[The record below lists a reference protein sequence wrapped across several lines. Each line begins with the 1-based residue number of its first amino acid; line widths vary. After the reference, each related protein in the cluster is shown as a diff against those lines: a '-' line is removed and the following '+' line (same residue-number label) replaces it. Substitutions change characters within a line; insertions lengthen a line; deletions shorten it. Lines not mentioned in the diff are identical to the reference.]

1 MINRPRQ
8 LKAVALAISVLTKV
22 TPIIAQEQTEDTAW
36 LPAVNVSGASSSE
49 STESSRSYTAETIR
63 SATRMDL
70 TPRETPQS
78 VSVITRER
86 LDDQGSTTLDGA
98 LSMTTGIM
106 VGQYD
111 SQRTNFFSRGFSI
124 NNYQIDGLPRGINS
138 PLQDTAL
145 WDRIEV
151 VRGATG
157 LMGSTGDPSASINM
171 VRKRPTK
178 EFQGSAALTLGR
190 WDYRRLDADISA
202 PLTEDGRIRG
212 RAVVAQEDRNSY
224 LDRYEE
230 KKLVGMVILEA
241 DLTRDTL
248 LTLGADYQRNKPQA
262 ATWGALPYWTS
273 SGQLANFSRNTNF
286 APTWSSW
293 ENQQE
298 TFFTSVEH
306 RFGGGWK
313 LHAGYGH
320 TTSKSAIKVG
330 YASGYPNTAD
340 GSGMKVDTGL
350 FGPGEYVN
358 DNYDLYATGPFQFLG
373 RTHTLI
379 AGWNGGKQRYTSL
392 GGTSVIP
399 YSSTI
404 ADYRTYTAD
413 IAEPSFLLNG
423 SRSVGDTW
431 LTGGYTAVQWNITNA
446 MHLITGA
453 RISNYKTQ
461 TENYN
466 STGSHTSTTGSL
478 RVKNEVTPY
487 LGLTWD
493 LTPQISA
500 YASYTTLFKPQSYKD
515 RNEQYLEPVKGSS
528 AEVGVKAEL
537 FGGALNASTALF
549 QTKQSNIAEL
559 DGGITLSDGSQAYR
573 ATAAGITARGIEAE
587 VSGAITRAWNV
598 SAGYTYLNA
607 ETASGARA
615 VPTQPKHLLQISTAY
630 RFDGAL
636 AGLKVGAS
644 LRAQSGIYAVSTR
657 GRPPE
662 FSTTSEAR
670 IPQASY
676 AVVDMMAS
684 YPISK
689 SLVAQLNVTNLFDK
703 HYYRNLGFYDSV
715 LWGEPRNIKLTLR
728 AVF

>member
-8 LKAVALAISVLTKV
+8 MTAVALAVTVLTRFA
-22 TPIIAQEQTEDTAW
+22 PALAQEQTETTAT
-36 LPAVNVSGASSSE
+36 LPTVNVSAGSGSE
-49 STESSRSYTAETIR
+49 TTESSRSYNAETVR

-86 LDDQGSTTLDGA
+86 LDDLGSTTLDGA
-98 LSMTTGIM
+98 LSLTTGIM

-111 SQRTNFFSRGFSI
+111 SQRTNFFSRGFVI
-124 NNYQIDGLPRGINS
+124 NNYQIDGLPRGLNA

-157 LMGSTGDPSASINM
+157 LMGSTGDPSASVNM

-178 EFQGSAALTLGR
+178 DFQGSAALTLGR
-190 WDYRRLDADISA
+190 WDYQRLDADISSA
-202 PLTEDGRIRG
+202 LTEDGRIRG
-212 RAVVAQEDRNSY
+212 RVVAAHEDRHSY
-224 LDRYEE
+224 LDRYQE
-230 KKLVGMVILEA
+230 KKLVGMAIVEA

-273 SGQLANFSRNTNF
+273 TGELANFSRNTNF
-286 APTWSSW
+286 APEWSSW
-293 ENQQE
+293 QNEQE
-298 TFFTSVEH
+298 TFFSSVEH
-306 RFGGGWK
+306 RFAGGWK
-313 LHAGYGH
+313 LHAGYGR

-350 FGPGEYVN
+350 FGPGEYIN
-358 DNYDLYATGPFQFLG
+358 DNVDLYVTGPFKLLG

-379 AGWNGGKQRYTSL
+379 AGWNGGKQKYTSL
-392 GGTSVIP
+392 GGSSVIP
-399 YSSTI
+399 YSSAI
-404 ADYRTYTAD
+404 ADYRSYTAD
-413 IAEPSFLLNG
+413 IAEPSFVLNG
-423 SRSVGDTW
+423 ARSVGDTW
-431 LTGGYTAVQWNITNA
+431 LTGGYTAVQWHVSDA
-446 MHLITGA
+446 VHVITGA
-453 RISNYKTQ
+453 RVSNYRTQ

-466 STGSHTSTTGSL
+466 TSGVHTTTTGSL

-493 LTPQISA
+493 LTPQVSA
-500 YASYTTLFKPQSYKD
+500 YASYTTLFKPQNYKD
-515 RNEQYLEPVKGSS
+515 RNEEYLDPIEGSA
-528 AEVGVKAEL
+528 AEIGIKAEL
-537 FGGALNASTALF
+537 FGGALNASTAVF
-549 QTKQSNIAEL
+549 QSKQSNIAEL
-559 DGGITLSDGSQAYR
+559 DAGITLSDGSQAYR
-573 ATAAGITARGIEAE
+573 ATASGITARGIEAE

-598 SAGYTYLNA
+598 TAGYTYLHA
-607 ETASGARA
+607 ETAAGARA
-615 VPTQPKHLLQISTAY
+615 VPTQPRHLLQLSTAY

-636 AGLKVGAS
+636 AGLKLGAS
-644 LRAQSGIYAVSTR
+644 VRAQSGIYAVASR
-657 GRPPE
+657 GRPPV
-662 FSTTSEAR
+662 FSTASETR

-684 YPISK
+684 YPINK
-689 SLVAQLNVTNLFDK
+689 NLVAQLNVTNLFDR
-703 HYYRNLGFYDSV
+703 HYYRNLGFYDSI
-715 LWGEPRNIKLTLR
+715 LWGEPRNVKLTLR
-728 AVF
+728 ATF